1 MSLHLLLAGFVSA
14 AGAHPQ
20 ETIAGLAAGAE
31 RLEAQGQLEAAAVQ
45 YRKILR
51 LDPRSIPA
59 LNALGALSVR
69 QGQAREGISYYDQA
83 LKIDPREFGT
93 NLNLGSLGLL
103 PSPRQAR
110 RP

>member
-59 LNALGALSVR
+59 LNALGGLNVR
-69 QGQAREGISYYDQA
+69 QGKFQEGISYYD
-83 LKIDPREFGT
+83 PC
-93 NLNLGSLGLL
+93 S
-103 PSPRQAR
+103 
-110 RP
+110 